1 VATAAQF
8 NTDMRDNLIY
18 LWGGDGS
25 LGSEPQYVN
34 AIGQVLGVA
43 FNTLGIISM
52 TSIYSTT
59 YSSPS
64 TGTAVPLTEAGVYLV
79 AGYVEA
85 LPLTSVGGVTGCRIH
100 LNGTAI
106 QGTNQG
112 WYSPF
117 NSPPTCNPKR
127 LVKLAAAGTLS
138 MAGLSQANSATT
150 DMFGGLQAERLA

>member
-1 VATAAQF
+1 MATAAQF
-8 NTDMRDNLIY
+8 NTDMRDNLVY

-25 LGSEPQYVN
+25 IGSEPQFIYAN
-34 AIGQVLGVA
+34 GQVLAVA
-43 FNTLGIISM
+43 FNTTGIISM

-85 LPLTSVGGVTGCRIH
+85 LPLTSVGGVIGANVR
-100 LNGTAI
+100 LNGTI
-106 QGTNQG
+106 LQGMNQG
-112 WYSPF
+112 WYAPF
-117 NSPPTCNPKR
+117 LNPLTCNPKR

-138 MAGLSQANSATT
+138 LAGICQANSATT